1 MKIKLLISALL
12 AVTFFAGC
20 ENAVNSII
28 DDLFDKDYVK
38 VENITNH
45 SIEYN
50 LRGNKFTYI
59 YCPDGV
65 LKDAIAPVGVWK
77 VDGNNVVHTVGSELI
92 FETDGELRKYND
104 YNISYIDET
113 VRVLMIS
120 ETSCF

>member
-1 MKIKLLISALL
+1 MKLLMTSLL
-12 AVTFFAGC
+12 AVVLFSGC
-20 ENAVNSII
+20 DNAVNSII

-38 VENITNH
+38 VRNITNH

-59 YCPDGV
+59 YCPNGI
-65 LKDAIAPVGVWK
+65 LKDAVAPVGLWRL
-77 VDGNNVVHTVGSELI
+77 DANNVVHTVGSELI
-92 FETDGELRKYND
+92 FETDGEFRKYHD

-120 ETSCF
+120 ETTCL